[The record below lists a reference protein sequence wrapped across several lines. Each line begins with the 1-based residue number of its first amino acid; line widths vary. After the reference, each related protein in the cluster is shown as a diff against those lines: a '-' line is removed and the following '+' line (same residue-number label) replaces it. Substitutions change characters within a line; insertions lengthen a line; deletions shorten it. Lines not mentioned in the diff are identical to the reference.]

1 MNRTLD
7 EENIELV
14 NLKNGKKISI
24 IEHSYDT
31 DQEFYIAKL
40 SQTLKEGTK
49 YKISINYVTQLT
61 NDNRGFYYEVYEERY
76 YASTQIQAIGAR
88 QVFPCFD
95 EPDLKA
101 QFAIKLG
108 RPKDMSSIS
117 NMPISQKG
125 VVM

>member
-1 MNRTLD
+1 MNWTLD

-49 YKISINYVTQLT
+49 YKVSIN
-61 NDNRGFYYEVYEERY
+61 
-76 YASTQIQAIGAR
+76 
-88 QVFPCFD
+88 
-95 EPDLKA
+95 
-101 QFAIKLG
+101 
-108 RPKDMSSIS
+108 
-117 NMPISQKG
+117 
-125 VVM
+125 